1 MLKSTRPL
9 QNNCIDR
16 RRIIRASPR
25 LFRDG
30 ASVSTPV
37 PLKMAADSLVY
48 VGVAPHPPIMVPE
61 VGRDAAREVAGSIDA
76 MRVLTERIIES
87 GAQTLVIVSPHAPL
101 EARAFVA
108 YRDAELHGSF
118 APFRAPH
125 ATVSAPLD
133 EQLLGAIE
141 SIAAEDGF
149 EIAPLEGYGLDH
161 GTAVPLYFLLRNSW
175 RGSLVALGYSF
186 RPDEDH
192 ILFGASLRRAV
203 DAVGR
208 PVAFIAS
215 GDLSHRLTRDAPAGY
230 QPDAHLF
237 DEEVVA
243 SLRVGEPQRIAEI
256 DPHLRRLA
264 GECGYRSMLV
274 AIGAAQGS
282 RVDCEVLNYEAPF
295 GVGYMVA
302 QLTRARRAAA
312 DDVEASPARTRPGEE
327 ELAGFKSKAAD
338 QNQSDD
344 RAEVRNLAGQKSG
357 VQTWAQTS
365 VAGVSAAVEEASG
378 YELPALARR
387 AVESYVRGEPIPRP
401 EAADSA
407 LLLAQPAAC
416 FVSIKT
422 DDGELRGCVGTVEP
436 ARTSLAEE
444 LIANAVSAATRDPR
458 FPPVSA
464 EELPRLRY
472 SVDVLS
478 EPEPAQFE
486 DLDPKNFGV
495 IVEDEAG
502 TRRGLLLPDIEGV
515 ETKEQQVQI
524 AARKAGISP
533 RESVRLYRFRVRR
546 FPESSS
552 SNENEK

>member
-1 MLKSTRPL
+1 MVVASTT
-9 QNNCIDR
+9 I
-16 RRIIRASPR
+16 
-25 LFRDG
+25 
-30 ASVSTPV
+30 
-37 PLKMAADSLVY
+37 KMTAGSLVY

-76 MRVLTERIIES
+76 MRVLTERVVES
-87 GAQTLVIVSPHAPL
+87 GAETVVIVSPHAPL

-108 YRDAELHGSF
+108 YRDAELRGSF

-133 EQLLGAIE
+133 AELLDAIE
-141 SIAAEDGF
+141 RAAAEDGF

-161 GTAVPLYFLLRNSW
+161 GTAVPLYFLLRNGW

-186 RPDEDH
+186 LPDDDH
-192 ILFGASLRRAV
+192 IRFGASLRRAV
-203 DAVGR
+203 NEVGR
-208 PVAFIAS
+208 PVAFVAS

-237 DEEVVA
+237 DEQVVA
-243 SLRVGEPQRIAEI
+243 SLHAREPQRIAEI
-256 DPHLRRLA
+256 DQSLRRLA

-274 AIGAAQGS
+274 AVGASQGL
-282 RVDCEVLNYEAPF
+282 RADCEVLHYEAPF

-302 QLTRARRAAA
+302 QLARVGAAEDTSLKR
-312 DDVEASPARTRPGEE
+312 DDLNSEMKNRTDFNQKSP
-327 ELAGFKSKAAD
+327 D
-338 QNQSDD
+338 QNQSERRTDEPGLSD
-344 RAEVRNLAGQKSG
+344 QNFSE
-357 VQTWAQTS
+357 QTS
-365 VAGVSAAVEEASG
+365 GQASAAWGAARASEESG
-378 YELPALARR
+378 IELPALARR
-387 AVESYVRGEPIPRP
+387 AVESYVRGERAPR
-401 EAADSA
+401 ADDTHDA
-407 LLLAQPAAC
+407 PLLTQPAAC

-422 DDGELRGCVGTVEP
+422 DDGELRGCIGTVEA
-436 ARTSLAEE
+436 ARASLAEE

-486 DLDPKNFGV
+486 DLDPKNYGV

-515 ETKEQQVQI
+515 ETAAQQVQI
-524 AARKAGISP
+524 ATRKAGISP
-533 RESVRLYRFRVRR
+533 RESVRLSRFRVRR
-546 FPESSS
+546 FSESST
-552 SNENEK
+552 SNEQTK